1 MMTDKNY
8 ERHSLLPK
16 EPCAY
21 CGKIAWTW
29 TIENGKNVA
38 KPHNPERCFSNP
50 ISPHYPIYK
59 NLK

>member
-1 MMTDKNY
+1 MMTYKNY

-29 TIENGKNVA
+29 TVENGKNVA